1 MVVKDKR
8 GRVPGRWGSRGPACG
23 DLGILGI
30 FEGMIDLHCHLL
42 PGLDDGA
49 VSMESSVEMARQ
61 LVEAGVSTVAPSP
74 HYGEGPGGDVP
85 VQEATRV
92 RELLQERL
100 RKEGV
105 ELTLL
110 PNAEHHISPALFER
124 VDRGAVVP
132 LGGGGRWLLVE
143 LPWSPVPNAED
154 ILFRLQM
161 KGYRVLLAHP
171 ERHGYLAFEGVE
183 RLVERGVKLQ
193 IELGSWVGVY
203 GRRARKRARRFGD
216 RGLAHVVA
224 SDLHR
229 PEAWIDAGMRAVLKR
244 YGEGGLA
251 RAMQINPRALLD
263 DAAPEVVR
271 PFSEAR

>member
-1 MVVKDKR
+1 MVKDKR
-8 GRVPGRWGSRGPACG
+8 GCGPGRWGSRGAACG

-30 FEGMIDLHCHLL
+30 FGGMIDLHCHLL

-61 LVEAGVSTVAPSP
+61 LVDAGVSTVAPSP

-85 VQEATRV
+85 VEAATRV

-100 RKEGV
+100 RREGL
-105 ELTLL
+105 ELELL

-124 VDRGAVVP
+124 VDRGEVVP
-132 LGGGGRWLLVE
+132 LGGRGRWLLVE

-161 KGYRVLLAHP
+161 KGYRLLLAHP
-171 ERHGYLAFEGVE
+171 ERCGYLEPRSVE

-203 GRRARKRARRFGD
+203 GRRAQKRARRFGD

-229 PEAWIDAGMRAVLKR
+229 PEVWIGAGMRAFVKR
-244 YGEGGLA
+244 YGQAGLA
-251 RAMQINPRALLD
+251 RAMQTNPRGLLAD
-263 DAAPEVVR
+263 VSPEEVL
-271 PFSEAR
+271 PFFEAR